1 MLPLQGHNFYW
12 LLHLLLF
19 YFSYLFI
26 FSLISLINGNLSVMV
41 MMRKV
46 EKMTVKME
54 VGCLGVQPL
63 PADATWWVGACRDC
77 GGLEHS
83 TQQGYGWFV
92 KTE

>member
-46 EKMTVKME
+46 KK
-54 VGCLGVQPL
+54 
-63 PADATWWVGACRDC
+63 
-77 GGLEHS
+77 
-83 TQQGYGWFV
+83 
-92 KTE
+92 